1 MPDRILN
8 VNQMPEQVLSKD
20 FKQIF
25 TNVTGFRRGP
35 GHVIITFGHD
45 ELMGLNP
52 IKPRIVLDV
61 EIVLTMESIEGLIEN
76 LKHHQDNAGL
86 LEK

>member
-1 MPDRILN
+1 MPDRMMN
-8 VNQMPEQVLSKD
+8 ANQMPEQVPSKD

-25 TNVTGFRRGP
+25 ANVTGFRRGP
-35 GHVIITFGHD
+35 GHIIITFGHD
-45 ELMGLNP
+45 ELVGLNP

-61 EIVLTMESIEGLIEN
+61 EIVLTTDSIEGIIEN
-76 LKHHQDNAGL
+76 LKHHQDNAGI